1 MEEYARS
8 FPIKLN
14 SNYAPSESEI
24 VQIRELLKEQLDEI
38 TEIDEYISSA
48 FDGRLQ
54 KQERIRGHIKD
65 LQSLLSPTRR
75 LSTKIL
81 QRIFFFCLPTK
92 RNAVMSSNEAP
103 LLLGRVSRTW
113 RDISLATPEL
123 WASIHI
129 PVLYRQHPP
138 LTDIESEVLSNH
150 RNEAVKRWLD
160 RSGMCPLSISVV
172 EVRFG
177 AGDDLP
183 NDPGASLF
191 EVLAQF
197 SKRWCTIELNCT
209 FTLRLFMWHLAA
221 EDVPLLESI
230 SIKAPSDESSAYI
243 NGAGAPLFSAP
254 RLQTL
259 RLLNM
264 SGSIL
269 KYAINWDNLTELH
282 LEGHGNPVDNHVYPI
297 AAIVA
302 LHLLNQC
309 RFLLRCRL
317 SIQAIKDSDPLGA
330 IIILPFLTAV
340 DYGDPRKPR

>member
-1 MEEYARS
+1 MHGEVHWHLSFCRVVVTIRPVTLLRSIQIDAHLKTVVRIRNPVSSSTIPIPRSPLWIYNLLGNCGNMEEYARS

-197 SKRWCTIELNCT
+197 SKRWCTIELNFSPPRT
-209 FTLRLFMWHLAA
+209 FRCSSRFQSKHPPTNRLRILTVLVLRYFLPHVSRLF
-221 EDVPLLESI
+221 
-230 SIKAPSDESSAYI
+230 
-243 NGAGAPLFSAP
+243 
-254 RLQTL
+254 
-259 RLLNM
+259 
-264 SGSIL
+264 
-269 KYAINWDNLTELH
+269 
-282 LEGHGNPVDNHVYPI
+282 VYLI
-297 AAIVA
+297 CQEA
-302 LHLLNQC
+302 
-309 RFLLRCRL
+309 
-317 SIQAIKDSDPLGA
+317 S
-330 IIILPFLTAV
+330 
-340 DYGDPRKPR
+340 